1 MSIEIP
7 LQVEMFS
14 GKLVD
19 SRNTGQRARDRER
32 NKPQQTEMFSQR
44 DIAQFGVK
52 AHPQM
57 PLIEHTTL
65 VLICED
71 PRTPEEIE
79 RDRQKAAEALTTP
92 LFASQ
97 GEVRVDEAPQS
108 EPHPRIEQLP
118 PLVVGLRFK
127 QRYFQAHVRRRH
139 AIENTG
145 QIYSRSVEL

>member
-1 MSIEIP
+1 MPVEIP
-7 LQVEMFS
+7 LQVDMFS

-19 SRNTGQRARDRER
+19 SRNSAQRVRDRER
-32 NKPQQTEMFSQR
+32 NRPQQTEMFSQR

-92 LFASQ
+92 LFAVQ
-97 GEVRVDEAPQS
+97 EQVQVEEVPQC
-108 EPHPRIEQLP
+108 ELHPRIDPLP

-127 QRYFQAHVRRRH
+127 QRFVQAHVRRRH
-139 AIENTG
+139 HIENAG
-145 QIYSRSVEL
+145 QIYSRSGEL